1 MGEAMKQT
9 LEYIIGILLF
19 LMSLATV
26 FQVLARVVF
35 QTSAV
40 WTEELARLTFV
51 WMVFLGAAVL
61 IKEDGLI
68 RVTSLTDRIGKRPA
82 AVLRIITDLAIL
94 PLLVI
99 ITWGAWT
106 NTRLNWNSFAPTM
119 DWMRMGYVYL
129 IIVIA
134 GLAMLW
140 YQTANI
146 IEQVRKS
153 FARTMRGQE
162 GGQ

>member
-1 MGEAMKQT
+1 MGAAMKQT

-106 NTRLNWNSFAPTM
+106 NTRLNWNSFTPTM
-119 DWMRMGYVYL
+119 DWLRMGYVYL
-129 IIVIA
+129 IIFIA

-153 FARTMRGQE
+153 FVRTMREQE